1 MKQKRLLGL
10 ALASLLVLSG
20 CSSSAVKEDGKYVVA
35 SIDGK
40 NILADD
46 IYEKLS
52 SSTAGKN
59 ALFTYLLDQLI
70 TANFPVTS
78 IQ

>member
-52 SSTAGKN
+52 SSTAGKDV
-59 ALFTYLLDQLI
+59 YKRQRYVSK
-70 TANFPVTS
+70 NFPTS
-78 IQ
+78 GTKQK